1 MFSLVVFL
9 GTGIQNPVSGDLAWG
24 HGYETRCLGIVGVM
38 AKYPCLP
45 YLQLLLLHLNQHKS
59 LHSQLVQ
66 QKKSTTMPPPSALS
80 IKTSS
85 VIRLIKEEA
94 SYHKEAVAQE
104 KVIEKLENEGGDEY
118 ELRQQVRLPR

>member
-1 MFSLVVFL
+1 MRLNVLESWGSLFL
-9 GTGIQNPVSGDLAWG
+9 
-24 HGYETRCLGIVGVM
+24 
-38 AKYPCLP
+38 AKIHLP
-45 YLQLLLLHLNQHKS
+45 LSSTSTFQPTQINTS
-59 LHSQLVQ
+59 LDSQLVQ
-66 QKKSTTMPPPSALS
+66 QQKIMPPPSALS

-104 KVIEKLENEGGDEY
+104 KVIEKLEKEGGDEY

>member
-1 MFSLVVFL
+1 MSWNRGGSWLNTPVYPTFNFFFYIS
-9 GTGIQNPVSGDLAWG
+9 TNTNPW
-24 HGYETRCLGIVGVM
+24 I
-38 AKYPCLP
+38 
-45 YLQLLLLHLNQHKS
+45 LNLCNK
-59 LHSQLVQ
+59 
-66 QKKSTTMPPPSALS
+66 KKSTTMPPPSALS